1 MTLNQEE
8 VTENKILS
16 RRAAKVTKYDQNL
29 KENVVTLIVFKLMMH
44 ESAVCEMK
52 QS

>member
-1 MTLNQEE
+1 MTE
-8 VTENKILS
+8 TKILS
-16 RRAAKVTKYDQNL
+16 RRAAKVTKSDQNL
-29 KENVVTLIVFKLMMH
+29 KEYVVTLIVFKLMMH